1 LSLGETDED
10 KKALEEASKSLEGLT
25 EAMKKVLGDSIEKV
39 TVTNRLTDTPAV
51 VVASKFGWSA
61 NMERIMKAQAMA
73 DQQTAEYMKGRRSM
87 EINPNHPIIKSL
99 AAAVDD
105 GATAD
110 KIRLLYESALLVGGF
125 PLESPK
131 EFADRIYK
139 QML

>member
-1 LSLGETDED
+1 
-10 KKALEEASKSLEGLT
+10 
-25 EAMKKVLGDSIEKV
+25 
-39 TVTNRLTDTPAV
+39 
-51 VVASKFGWSA
+51 
-61 NMERIMKAQAMA
+61 
-73 DQQTAEYMKGRRSM
+73 M

-131 EFADRIYK
+131 EFAERIFK
-139 QML
+139 QMV